1 MKSVAM
7 RVLAVFGLATMVA
20 MAGEMKVDV
29 PFDFHVGDK
38 AMPAGSYVVK
48 EGFVRD
54 SVAILP
60 EHGTMAKGAM
70 VLPYATTER
79 AIPEQPTLVFNKYG
93 DQYFLASVWTPGK
106 AAGQKLQT
114 SRTEKNARQ
123 EATATGNIVERIE
136 LALAR

>member
-38 AMPAGSYVVK
+38 ALPAGSYLVK

-54 SVAILP
+54 SVAVVP
-60 EHGTMAKGAM
+60 ERGNMANGAM
-70 VLPYATTER
+70 VLPFASSER
-79 AIPEQPTLVFNKYG
+79 AIPERPTLVFNKYG
-93 DQYFLASVWTPGK
+93 DQYFLASIWTPGK
-106 AAGQKLQT
+106 ATGQKLQT

-123 EATATGNIVERIE
+123 EATAMGNIVERIE
-136 LALAR
+136 LALVR